1 MKKLGVKGDTA
12 PVEMSLDEAVSRVA
26 VAGGPPRMHASRPA
40 RRRRQLVEA
49 SILPGLWIA
58 IVVVFGLAEP
68 STFLTTRNFANIFGS
83 QAVLLLLGLGLS
95 VPLLTGDFDL
105 SAADTL
111 AFSGMVT
118 AILNVNHHWPLVVAG
133 LVGIAIGAVIGF
145 VNAVIVVKLRKDS
158 FIITLGTGTVVAG
171 LTFWVSNSLTI
182 TGVSK
187 GLTSWV
193 FSNTFLGIPLEF
205 WYGVAATLLLFYIVS
220 LTPLGRRMLFVGQA
234 REVARLTGVR
244 TDRVRMGSL
253 VVSGVVGALAGVLYL
268 GTTGAADP
276 SSGTTFLLPAFAA
289 VFLGSTSIQPG
300 RFNPL
305 GTFIAVYFLSTG
317 IAGLELLGAQSYIQ
331 QLFYGAAL
339 VLAVSVSAIGKR
351 RASA

>member
-1 MKKLGVKGDTA
+1 MEGSNVKDDVVPAPAGAAGPGEAATTSGGEPGA
-12 PVEMSLDEAVSRVA
+12 PVR
-26 VAGGPPRMHASRPA
+26 RPA

-49 SILPGLWIA
+49 GILPGLWVVV
-58 IVVVFGLAEP
+58 VVVFGLAEP
-68 STFLTTRNFANIFGS
+68 STFLTTRNFSNIFGS
-83 QAVLLLLGLGLS
+83 QAVLLVLALGLS

-105 SAADTL
+105 SAANTL
-111 AFSGMVT
+111 TFSGMVT
-118 AILNVNHHWPLVVAG
+118 AILNVNHHWPVVVAG
-133 LVGIAIGAVIGF
+133 LVGIAAGAAVGF
-145 VNAVIVVKLRKDS
+145 VNALIVVKLRKDS
-158 FIITLGTGTVVAG
+158 FIITLGTGTVLAG
-171 LTFWVSNSLTI
+171 LTFWISNSLTI
-182 TGVSK
+182 TGVSHA
-187 GLTSWV
+187 LTAWV
-193 FSNTFLGIPLEF
+193 FSNTFIGIPLEF
-205 WYGVAATLLLFYIVS
+205 WYGLAATLVLLYVVS

-276 SSGTTFLLPAFAA
+276 SSGTAFLLPAFAA

-305 GTFIAVYFLSTG
+305 GTFVAVYFLSTG

-351 RASA
+351 KARS

>member
-1 MKKLGVKGDTA
+1 MKGLGVKDDA
-12 PVEMSLDEAVSRVA
+12 VA
-26 VAGGPPRMHASRPA
+26 VEVRSDAATGAAAVRGGPPGARSGRPA

-49 SILPGLWIA
+49 SILPGLWVVV
-58 IVVVFGLAEP
+58 VVVFGLAEP

-83 QAVLLLLGLGLS
+83 QAVLLVLALGLS

-105 SAADTL
+105 SAANTL
-111 AFSGMVT
+111 AFAGMVT
-118 AILNVNHHWPLVVAG
+118 AILNVNHHWPVVVAG
-133 LVGIAIGAVIGF
+133 LVGIAIGAVVGF
-145 VNAVIVVKLRKDS
+145 VNALVVVKLRKDS
-158 FIITLGTGTVVAG
+158 FIITLGTGTVLAG

-182 TGVSK
+182 TGVSH
-187 GLTSWV
+187 GLTAWV

-205 WYGVAATLLLFYIVS
+205 WYGLAATLVVLYVVG

-276 SSGTTFLLPAFAA
+276 SSGTAFLLPAFAA

-305 GTFIAVYFLSTG
+305 GTFVAVYFLSTG